1 MIKDKPEV
9 GDVWLGAYKHYVS
22 AVAQTENLDC
32 FYVLY
37 LNGNKQII
45 GNWLPIAII
54 KEHKWKY
61 LGKSKANINELF
73 KTENEK
79 WSKK

>member
-1 MIKDKPEV
+1 MSKDKPEV
-9 GDVWLGAYKHYVS
+9 GDVWLGGYKHYVS
-22 AVAQTENLDC
+22 AVSQTENLDW

-61 LGKSKANINELF
+61 LGKSKVKIEDLF
-73 KTENEK
+73 KTAGNTQL
-79 WSKK
+79 

>member
-1 MIKDKPEV
+1 MSKDKPEV
-9 GDVWLGAYKHYVS
+9 GDVWLGGYKHYVS
-22 AVAQTENLDC
+22 AVAQTENLDW

-61 LGKSKANINELF
+61 LGKSKANINDLFETEL
-73 KTENEK
+73 KQDD
-79 WSKK
+79 W